1 MGSICW
7 IDNDRATIIQFLL
20 IFLFENKEFCYLS
33 PASKTVQLWVMK
45 LKKQFVF
52 LAEIVRSICFDVG
65 SFRVEQARLA
75 RVADQIAGFALSWQ
89 GQP

>member
-1 MGSICW
+1 M
-7 IDNDRATIIQFLL
+7 
-20 IFLFENKEFCYLS
+20 
-33 PASKTVQLWVMK
+33 VQLWVMK

-52 LAEIVRSICFDVG
+52 LAKIVWSVCFDVD
-65 SFRVEQARLA
+65 SFRVERARLA